1 MTDQFSDMYESRLE
15 CGCKY
20 VKSQSFCDHAS
31 ETFFLKGQAASVLS
45 NLQRGAAGTV
55 PFLEIH
61 LHV

>member
-20 VKSQSFCDHAS
+20 VKSQSLCDHGS

-45 NLQRGAAGTV
+45 NLHAGTTGTIT
-55 PFLEIH
+55 FLEIK
-61 LHV
+61 